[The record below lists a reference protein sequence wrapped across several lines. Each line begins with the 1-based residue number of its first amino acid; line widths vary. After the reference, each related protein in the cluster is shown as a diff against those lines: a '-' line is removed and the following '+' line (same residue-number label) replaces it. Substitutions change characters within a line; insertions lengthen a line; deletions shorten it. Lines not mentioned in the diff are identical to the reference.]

1 MNYEYVHIEEET
13 NLKANFKKQL
23 EIHNKKALAE
33 IGREHLTDSEFDKV
47 LIHLEGGTRFEKAK
61 KLRDLYPLETEDGQR
76 VRLQFLNK
84 KNWCQN
90 EFRYP
95 TKSLLKVVR
104 NAVMMSLFS
113 SMGCHWCKLSLNVE
127 A

>member
-1 MNYEYVHIEEET
+1 MPIQSETALEKGLIEALQKMGYKYVHIEEEA

-33 IGREHLTDSEFDKV
+33 IGREHITDNEFDKV

-76 VRLQFLNK
+76 VWLQFLNK
-84 KNWCQN
+84 KN
-90 EFRYP
+90 
-95 TKSLLKVVR
+95 
-104 NAVMMSLFS
+104 
-113 SMGCHWCKLSLNVE
+113 
-127 A
+127 

>member
-76 VRLQFLNK
+76 VRFSSLTKRIGVRMSFVH
-84 KNWCQN
+84 
-90 EFRYP
+90 P